1 MITKI
6 NGVKIVLALCSTYA
20 PQTIADISI
29 QKYEFIGMRN
39 VWHER
44 DMYHEVTSKI
54 LISLDFSIS
63 LLKYVLSRVRKL
75 DNIV

>member
-1 MITKI
+1 MITKST
-6 NGVKIVLALCSTYA
+6 GVIIFIVLCSTYA

-54 LISLDFSIS
+54 LYHLILPF
-63 LLKYVLSRVRKL
+63 LYYRVLEKF
-75 DNIV
+75 DNIM